1 MKNKIE
7 KKRLVVIGSGMAATS
22 CVEEIIGLD
31 PERFEIT
38 VFGAEEHLNY
48 NRVLLSHVLTGEKEL
63 KDIVLHDLK
72 WYEDNNI
79 KLHSGKRITEI
90 NRAQKKVI
98 SEDASEHPYD
108 VLILATGSLPFI
120 PPVVG
125 MDKEGVVAFR
135 TINDCEKIK
144 DDVREGSRV
153 AVIGGGLLGL
163 EAAYG
168 ALKLGA
174 DVSVVHL
181 ADRLLER
188 QLDITSAEF
197 LKEDI
202 EKLGIDVM
210 LSKET
215 TEVYGE
221 GKCEGL
227 NFKDGTSL
235 EADLIIVSVGIKPN
249 IELIESSGI
258 YCEKGVVVSDVM
270 QSYDPAVY
278 AIGECVQHRNKTF
291 GLVAPIFKQAK
302 VLANHLAGDG
312 RLAFKDIASSA
323 RLKVPDIELYSA
335 GSIDDADGIETVEY
349 LDRGARVYKKLFLKD
364 NKLNGMI
371 MYGDTS
377 DGPRLFAKLLDG
389 SDVNTVRHTSI
400 FGDGAGAGVSSMAE
414 LTDETIVCGC
424 NGITKGMIVESIKSK
439 GLFSREDVTRETG
452 AGGGC
457 GGCGELIEQILESTL
472 GSDFNSAIHNE
483 GICPCTRY
491 TRDDI
496 VKNIREQGLKSVTEV
511 MDLLGWETVGC
522 EKCRPAIN
530 YYVSMVDPL
539 HAVDDIS
546 SRLVNERTHANI
558 QADGTFSVVPRM
570 YGGVVSAEE
579 LKRIAEAAVKYDV
592 PLVKVTGGQRIDLLG
607 VKKDDLP
614 KMWKDIDMP
623 SGFAYAKGLRTVKT
637 CVGEKYCRYG
647 TQDSLGLGVRME
659 RFFEGLWM
667 PAKVKMAVTGCPRNC
682 AESLIKDLGVVG
694 INGGFEIYVGGSGG
708 IVLKGGKL
716 LCTVETSEEV
726 LQTAASFMQFYREDA
741 EYGERTYKWVRRVG
755 LEVIKDT
762 LAKDGVG
769 LAERLNDARDVVKE
783 PWGVGV
789 KASGE

>member
-1 MKNKIE
+1 
-7 KKRLVVIGSGMAATS
+7 
-22 CVEEIIGLD
+22 
-31 PERFEIT
+31 
-38 VFGAEEHLNY
+38 
-48 NRVLLSHVLTGEKEL
+48 
-63 KDIVLHDLK
+63 
-72 WYEDNNI
+72 
-79 KLHSGKRITEI
+79 
-90 NRAQKKVI
+90 
-98 SEDASEHPYD
+98 
-108 VLILATGSLPFI
+108 
-120 PPVVG
+120 
-125 MDKEGVVAFR
+125 
-135 TINDCEKIK
+135 
-144 DDVREGSRV
+144 
-153 AVIGGGLLGL
+153 
-163 EAAYG
+163 
-168 ALKLGA
+168 
-174 DVSVVHL
+174 
-181 ADRLLER
+181 
-188 QLDITSAEF
+188 
-197 LKEDI
+197 
-202 EKLGIDVM
+202 
-210 LSKET
+210 
-215 TEVYGE
+215 
-221 GKCEGL
+221 
-227 NFKDGTSL
+227 
-235 EADLIIVSVGIKPN
+235 
-249 IELIESSGI
+249 
-258 YCEKGVVVSDVM
+258 
-270 QSYDPAVY
+270 
-278 AIGECVQHRNKTF
+278 
-291 GLVAPIFKQAK
+291 
-302 VLANHLAGDG
+302 
-312 RLAFKDIASSA
+312 
-323 RLKVPDIELYSA
+323 
-335 GSIDDADGIETVEY
+335 
-349 LDRGARVYKKLFLKD
+349 
-364 NKLNGMI
+364 
-371 MYGDTS
+371 
-377 DGPRLFAKLLDG
+377 
-389 SDVNTVRHTSI
+389 
-400 FGDGAGAGVSSMAE
+400 
-414 LTDETIVCGC
+414 
-424 NGITKGMIVESIKSK
+424 
-439 GLFSREDVTRETG
+439 
-452 AGGGC
+452 
-457 GGCGELIEQILESTL
+457 
-472 GSDFNSAIHNE
+472 
-483 GICPCTRY
+483 
-491 TRDDI
+491 
-496 VKNIREQGLKSVTEV
+496 KNIREQGLKSVTEV

-647 TQDSLGLGVRME
+647 TRDSLGLGVRME